1 MRSSF
6 PLAGLGAGAW
16 FLDARRSPPPLR
28 ATRRHPGSLR
38 SSTSTSTPLTRMITR
53 PIHQS
58 AAESANDS
66 QCTAWTVSLCLVPNE
81 NGYLI
86 DNPPSGYHAQ
96 DAACG

>member
-1 MRSSF
+1 
-6 PLAGLGAGAW
+6 
-16 FLDARRSPPPLR
+16 
-28 ATRRHPGSLR
+28 
-38 SSTSTSTPLTRMITR
+38 MITK

-66 QCTAWTVSLCLVPNE
+66 QCTAWTVSLYLVPND

-86 DNPPSGYHAQ
+86 DNPLSGYHAQ

>member
-1 MRSSF
+1 
-6 PLAGLGAGAW
+6 
-16 FLDARRSPPPLR
+16 
-28 ATRRHPGSLR
+28 
-38 SSTSTSTPLTRMITR
+38 MITR

-58 AAESANDS
+58 AAESVNDS
-66 QCTAWTVSLCLVPNE
+66 QCTAWIVSLCLVPNE